1 MFRVNSAKSLECTCY
16 EHDSW
21 VKTVTLSI
29 FFLKKTLATKSDF
42 CKQPYYITLRRK
54 TDNLLWYKSN
64 TVQFTACT
72 ESRRP
77 WLDYAARPTGG
88 SYPTCAQNTA
98 LLTITYIRFNPNT
111 ILSFSTIRRQ
121 KLQVVFLF
129 SLPVLKRHLKNWC
142 FHHIQ
147 TALEIGLLYWNSWKL
162 RKY

>member
-1 MFRVNSAKSLECTCY
+1 MFRVNSAKSLECKCY

-54 TDNLLWYKSN
+54 TDNLLWYESN

-77 WLDYAARPTGG
+77 WLELRRTPDWRQLPDLW
-88 SYPTCAQNTA
+88 QNTA

>member
-54 TDNLLWYKSN
+54 TDNLLWYESN

-77 WLDYAARPTGG
+77 WLELRRTPDWRQLPDLCTKYCIINNNT
-88 SYPTCAQNTA
+88 YPIQPKQY
-98 LLTITYIRFNPNT
+98 TIVFNN
-111 ILSFSTIRRQ
+111 I
-121 KLQVVFLF
+121 QVVFLF